1 MTRDI
6 QVSDLVVSK
15 ILGQGLEKY
24 KSLLPHVSAAKTT
37 MLGEGVE
44 YVFTNSAHTN
54 PLCRVTPR
62 EFIKE
67 GQTLGYGK
75 EKYREMLSEAAET
88 VLGYFSF
95 DRTIY
100 ENLRI
105 FL

>member
-1 MTRDI
+1 M
-6 QVSDLVVSK
+6 
-15 ILGQGLEKY
+15 
-24 KSLLPHVSAAKTT
+24 
-37 MLGEGVE
+37 
-44 YVFTNSAHTN
+44 
-54 PLCRVTPR
+54 
-62 EFIKE
+62 KE